1 MRVPAYLM
9 EIDLALLR
17 DAFGKKP
24 TFNPLPKFAV
34 EKRDLAL
41 VMDEGCTCGA
51 VEDCIRE
58 SCRLVTDVELFDIYR
73 GGQIPEGKKSMA
85 FTLTFT
91 PGDEPLTGE
100 AVDQMVASILKK
112 LKKRMDIDLRA

>member
-1 MRVPAYLM
+1 M
-9 EIDLALLR
+9 
-17 DAFGKKP
+17 
-24 TFNPLPKFAV
+24 
-34 EKRDLAL
+34 
-41 VMDEGCTCGA
+41 
-51 VEDCIRE
+51 
-58 SCRLVTDVELFDIYR
+58 TDVELFDIYR

-112 LKKRMDIDLRA
+112 LKKRMDIELRA